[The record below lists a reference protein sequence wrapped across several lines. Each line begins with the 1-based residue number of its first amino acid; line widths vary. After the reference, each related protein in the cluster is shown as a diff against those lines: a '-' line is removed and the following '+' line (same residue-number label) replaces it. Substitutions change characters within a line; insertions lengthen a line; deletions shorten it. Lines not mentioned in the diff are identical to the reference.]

1 MIRRRF
7 FYRSSAIIATSLAAM
22 VPKPYAK
29 AATKKEK
36 KETRAAT
43 VAKPTHKPAGAGD
56 PPKSSSSTSSTPSI
70 LNPVGVNEPFTP
82 LIPTPYGPITP
93 LGPAKPST
101 PPEPQMVL
109 QDKGPYPW
117 RENIVTT
124 TFWIGETAAKNN
136 PVPNDKSSW
145 DVNWA
150 KNYGGTDAP
159 EKGARSGFLPAN
171 FTPGQNPFYVAL
183 PYNDVQKGGHKPE
196 AQKVIPWFKRE
207 FKGDGRSVLK
217 GRWIA
222 IRYKD
227 RVAYAQWEDCGPFRT
242 DHFNYVFGNER
253 PKPNLN
259 KGAGLDVSPAVRDYL
274 GMASTDVTDW
284 KFVEFEEVPRGP
296 WSTHGENNTF
306 VLKDR
311 IESVRMAEGLKTEPA
326 SQISPVRRG
335 PSIEQ
340 IE

>member
-1 MIRRRF
+1 MIRRR

-22 VPKPYAK
+22 VPKPYVK

-36 KETRAAT
+36 KETRTAT
-43 VAKPTHKPAGAGD
+43 VAKSAQKPGGAGD
-56 PPKSSSSTSSTPSI
+56 PPRSPSTLTTPSVLKSSG
-70 LNPVGVNEPFTP
+70 LNEPFTP
-82 LIPTPYGPITP
+82 LIPSPYGPITP
-93 LGPAKPST
+93 LGPTKPA
-101 PPEPQMVL
+101 PAPVPQML
-109 QDKGPYPW
+109 LTDKGPYPW

-159 EKGARSGFLPAN
+159 EKSSRSGFLPVA

-196 AQKVIPWFKRE
+196 ASQVIPWFKRE
-207 FKGDGRSVLK
+207 FKGSGKSVLK

-222 IRYKD
+222 IRFKD
-227 RVAYAQWEDCGPFRT
+227 RIAYAQWEDCGPFRT
-242 DHFNYVFGNER
+242 DHYAYVFGNER

-311 IESVRMAEGLKTEPA
+311 IDTVRVAEGLKTQPPA
-326 SQISPVRRG
+326 PVRG

>member
-1 MIRRRF
+1 
-7 FYRSSAIIATSLAAM
+7 
-22 VPKPYAK
+22 
-29 AATKKEK
+29 
-36 KETRAAT
+36 
-43 VAKPTHKPAGAGD
+43 
-56 PPKSSSSTSSTPSI
+56 
-70 LNPVGVNEPFTP
+70 
-82 LIPTPYGPITP
+82 
-93 LGPAKPST
+93 
-101 PPEPQMVL
+101 MVL
-109 QDKGPYPW
+109 KDGGPYPW

-124 TFWIGETAAKNN
+124 TFWVGEMAAKNN

-159 EKGARSGFLPAN
+159 EKSSRSGYLPAS

-183 PYNDVQKGGHKPE
+183 PYNDVQAGGHKPE
-196 AQKVIPWFKRE
+196 ASQVIPWFRRE
-207 FKGDGRSVLK
+207 FKGSGKSVLK

-222 IRYKD
+222 IRHKD
-227 RVAYAQWEDCGPFRT
+227 RIAYAQWEDCGPFRT
-242 DHFNYVFGNER
+242 DHYGYVFGNER

-284 KFVEFEEVPRGP
+284 KFVEFGEVPRGP

-311 IESVRMAEGLKTEPA
+311 IDTIRVAEALKLKSPEARPSTATVTE
-326 SQISPVRRG
+326 
-335 PSIEQ
+335 
-340 IE
+340 